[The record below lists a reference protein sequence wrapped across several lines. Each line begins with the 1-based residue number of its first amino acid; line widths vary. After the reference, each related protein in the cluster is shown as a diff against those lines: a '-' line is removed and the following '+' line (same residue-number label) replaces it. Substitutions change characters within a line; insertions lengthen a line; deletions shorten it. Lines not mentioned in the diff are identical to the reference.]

1 MNRTDD
7 RHAAMRASDH
17 VLNRSV
23 LLSGGYLMVTVRPM
37 EADDMDRVQS
47 YVRALSRE
55 SRRNRFLGAVN
66 ELSPAELKRLSDLD
80 RVGSAMLIT
89 ELQIDGEHLMIGE
102 ARYAMTGDT
111 CEVALSVSDSW
122 QRHGIGSALLEI
134 LERCACDLKAREIV
148 ADAFQSNE
156 AVKRLTTKFG
166 FAIRPVVGDARLAR
180 MVKTV
185 RPHAFGVWP
194 PALVAA

>member
-7 RHAAMRASDH
+7 RHAAMQVSDH
-17 VLNRSV
+17 ALNRSV